1 MHSRIHLALALSLAS
16 IPGAFSHYFFPY
28 FIDNGNVTDYYEYV
42 REDTQGYMPW
52 KGNYESDDFRCNT
65 DSFQYA
71 SQTDVYKVKAG
82 DTIGFG
88 TDFGAQIE
96 HPGPMQVYLSKA
108 PGDVHDYDGSGD
120 WFKIWELG
128 PTSFGSDGIEWGVTG
143 RSNFTFPLPKETPPG
158 QYLVRIEHI
167 ALHGAGDFGGAE
179 FYFNC
184 AQIEVESESTA
195 IPEPVVKFPGVYDGY
210 EPGILF
216 YMYRPYW
223 HNYTMP
229 GPLVWPQSI
238 GNSIYAEGVTG
249 TPTGTWSA
257 PAVTPLLASTGAIS
271 SSSSS
276 MSSARAT
283 STPLT
288 STPLTIEKARQSFG
302 TTTAPVVQATST
314 VNAVDV
320 QSSVTGCGAV
330 TVTTTTTTTSTILPE
345 TSTTEHT
352 CGAVTVTATITTA
365 VTVTSF
371 ATGRAM

>member
-1 MHSRIHLALALSLAS
+1 MRSRIHLPLALSLAS
-16 IPGAFSHYFFPY
+16 IPGALSHYFFPY

-52 KGNYESDDFRCNT
+52 KGNYDSNDLRCNT

-71 SQTDVYKVKAG
+71 SRTDVYKVNAG

-88 TDFGAQIE
+88 TNFGAQIE

-108 PGDVHDYDGSGD
+108 PGDIHDYDGSGD

-128 PTSFGSDGIEWGVTG
+128 PTSFSSDGIEWGVTG

-158 QYLVRIEHI
+158 HYLVRIEHI

-184 AQIEVESESTA
+184 AQIEVESDSTA
-195 IPEPVVKFPGVYDGY
+195 IPEPVVKIPGVYDGY

-223 HNYTMP
+223 HNYSMP

-257 PAVTPLLASTGAIS
+257 PAVTPLLTSAGVVS
-271 SSSSS
+271 SSV
-276 MSSARAT
+276 RVT

-288 STPLTIEKARQSFG
+288 STSLTAGKSRYSFG
-302 TTTAPVVQATST
+302 ATTAPVVETRIPAGTMDGVDAQASATDCAAMT
-314 VNAVDV
+314 V
-320 QSSVTGCGAV
+320 TIR
-330 TVTTTTTTTSTILPE
+330 TTITTTTIRPE
-345 TSTTEHT
+345 TSTTEDS
-352 CGAVTVTATITTA
+352 CAAVTTTTTVTTTVTATD
-365 VTVTSF
+365 F
-371 ATGRAM
+371 AAETRPM